1 MKNYELVTIINPNLS
16 SKVDAIKSDLEKLL
30 SDNSFNIV
38 KTEDIGRRQLAYTIN
53 NHHKGHYLIYSLEGN
68 PAGLSEIESKLKYN
82 ESIIRYTVL
91 KVFSHSDA
99 DSALFVESKTKKKQ
113 QADNPAEENKSKEV
127 KESAEIAK
135 DTSRKG
141 EENE

>member
-68 PAGLSEIESKLKYN
+68 PAP
-82 ESIIRYTVL
+82 RVL
-91 KVFSHSDA
+91 
-99 DSALFVESKTKKKQ
+99 ALRREQRIQTRR
-113 QADNPAEENKSKEV
+113 EEFRT
-127 KESAEIAK
+127 I
-135 DTSRKG
+135 G
-141 EENE
+141 CGW